1 MIGTT
6 QVHGPRPLH
15 LHDES
20 CLHRE
25 SVIYGTCEA
34 GMKSERSGPGIPR
47 LDRVVSKEA
56 MLASSEPERTLAEFV
71 LALTLRG
78 DAAFVNP

>member
-1 MIGTT
+1 
-6 QVHGPRPLH
+6 
-15 LHDES
+15 
-20 CLHRE
+20 
-25 SVIYGTCEA
+25 
-34 GMKSERSGPGIPR
+34 MKSERSGPGSPR

-56 MLASSEPERTLAEFV
+56 MLASSEPERTLAEFI